1 MGNKEKWGRKVHIYM
16 IYRKGKMKLLM
27 RHMYC
32 RYGGMDNENNS
43 GNQKFIHYQKARK
56 RFLAIK
62 GFLITTI
69 IYHSTPR

>member
-1 MGNKEKWGRKVHIYM
+1 
-16 IYRKGKMKLLM
+16 MKLLM